1 MTAEA
6 RGTAV
11 LELHGTEATQR
22 VAHVLAGS
30 LRAGDLLILTGEL
43 GAGKTTFTR
52 ALGAGLGI
60 SGSVISPTFV
70 LSRVHRN
77 DPEGARPGG
86 PSLVHVDAYRLGSA
100 EEVDDLDLEYSMDG
114 AVTVVEWGRGL
125 VEHLAESRVEVELER
140 AVGTGAPTV
149 EGSEEDSDPRILR
162 MSFHGPRWREELTGP
177 LTLKLLEAARH

>member
-1 MTAEA
+1 MTEA
-6 RGTAV
+6 GEDAV

-30 LRAGDLLILTGEL
+30 LRAGDLLVLTGEL

-52 ALGAGLGI
+52 ALGEGLGVL
-60 SGSVISPTFV
+60 GSVISPTFV
-70 LSRVHRN
+70 LSRIHRN

-86 PSLVHVDAYRLGSA
+86 PSLVHVDAYRLSSA

-125 VEHLAESRVEVELER
+125 VEHLAESRVEIELER
-140 AVGTGAPTV
+140 AVGTAAPVV
-149 EGSEEDSDPRILR
+149 EGSEEDTDPRILR
-162 MSFHGPRWREELTGP
+162 IGFVGPRWRRERTGP
-177 LTLKLLEAARH
+177 LELKLREAARH